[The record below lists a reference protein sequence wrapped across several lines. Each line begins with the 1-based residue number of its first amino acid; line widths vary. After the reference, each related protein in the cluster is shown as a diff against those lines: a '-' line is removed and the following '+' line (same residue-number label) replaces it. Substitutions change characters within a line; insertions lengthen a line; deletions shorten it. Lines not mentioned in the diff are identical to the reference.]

1 MEHSYKQLLARYQKM
16 LWTSIASVTALA
28 GTVIYSKYQI
38 FRKEKIIDEKENE
51 IINQKEELHQLRNE
65 AKELNK

>member
-1 MEHSYKQLLARYQKM
+1 M
-16 LWTSIASVTALA
+16 WTTVTSMAALA

-38 FRKEKIIDEKENE
+38 FRKEKIIDEKDNE
-51 IINQKEELHQLRNE
+51 IKSQKDELHHLRNE